1 MFGNF
6 FKPKKLKHPVDISGL
21 ITDMHSHLIPGI
33 DDGSP
38 DMDTSLTMIREMKS
52 LGYRKLITT
61 PHINSDIY
69 PNTPEIVQKGVNL
82 LNEKLREEN
91 IRITIEAAAEYMID
105 DGFEKLFQKGLL
117 QTFSNNYLLVELPYY
132 QAPPN
137 LYELTFDLQ
146 IKGYR
151 IMLAHPER
159 YLYWINDFKKFEDL
173 KNRGVYFQMNINSL
187 TGYFSKEVKK
197 QAEKLIDADMI
208 DFLGS
213 DLHNLNYLQLLK
225 NCLFEPYL
233 EKVIKS
239 GSIQNHLL

>member
-1 MFGNF
+1 MLGNL
-6 FKPKKLKHPVDISGL
+6 FKPRKLRHPVDISGL

-38 DMDTSLTMIREMKS
+38 DMDTSLTLIREMKA
-52 LGYRKLITT
+52 LGFRKLITT
-61 PHINSDIY
+61 PHISLDIY
-69 PNTPEIVQKGVNL
+69 PNTPEILKEGINL
-82 LNEKLREEN
+82 LNEKLREAN
-91 IRITIEAAAEYMID
+91 INITIEVAAEYMID
-105 DGFEKLFQKGLL
+105 DGFPKLFEKGLL

-137 LYELTFDLQ
+137 LYELVFELQ

-159 YLYWINDFKKFEDL
+159 YLYWKNDFKKYEDL
-173 KNRGVYFQMNINSL
+173 KNRGIYFQMNMNSL
-187 TGYFSKEVKK
+187 TGHFSKEVKK

-213 DLHNLNYLQLLK
+213 DLHNQNYLQLLK
-225 NCLFEPYL
+225 NSLFEPYL
-233 EKVIKS
+233 ENALKS
-239 GSIQNHLL
+239 GNIQNHIL

>member
-1 MFGNF
+1 MLGNF
-6 FKPKKLKHPVDISGL
+6 FRPKKLKNPVDLSGL

-33 DDGSP
+33 DDGSA
-38 DMDTSLTMIREMKS
+38 DMDTSVTMIKEMKA

-61 PHINSDIY
+61 PHISSDFY
-69 PNTPEIVQKGVNL
+69 PNTPEILQNGVTL
-82 LNEKLREEN
+82 LNEKLQEEN
-91 IRITIEAAAEYMID
+91 IRITIDVAAEYMID
-105 DGFEKLFQKGLL
+105 DGFTKLFEKGLL
-117 QTFSNNYLLVELPYY
+117 QTFSNNYLLVELPHY

-137 LYELTFDLQ
+137 LYEITFDLQ

-159 YLYWINDFKKFEDL
+159 YLFWINDFKKFEDL

-187 TGYFSKEVKK
+187 GGYFSKEVKK

-225 NCLFEPYL
+225 DSLFEPYL
-233 EKVIKS
+233 EKVINS

>member
-1 MFGNF
+1 MLGNF
-6 FKPKKLKHPVDISGL
+6 FRTKKLKNPVDISGL

-38 DMDTSLTMIREMKS
+38 DLDTSISMIREMKS

-61 PHINSDIY
+61 PHISSDFY
-69 PNTPEIVQKGVNL
+69 PNTPEILLNGVNL
-82 LNEKLREEN
+82 LNEKLKEEN
-91 IRITIEAAAEYMID
+91 IKITIEVAAEYMID
-105 DGFEKLFQKGLL
+105 DGFTKLFEKDLL
-117 QTFSNNYLLVELPYY
+117 QTFSKNYLLVELPYY

-137 LYELTFDLQ
+137 LYEITFDLQ

-159 YLYWINDFKKFEDL
+159 YLFWINDFKKFEDL

-187 TGYFSKEVKK
+187 GGYFSKEVKK
-197 QAEKLIDADMI
+197 QAEKLIDADMV

-213 DLHNLNYLQLLK
+213 DLHNLQYLQLLK
-225 NCLFEPYL
+225 NSLFEPYL

>member
-6 FKPKKLKHPVDISGL
+6 FKPKKLKHPVDLSGL

-38 DMDTSLTMIREMKS
+38 DMETSLTLIREMKA

-61 PHINSDIY
+61 PHISSDIY
-69 PNTPEIVQKGVNL
+69 PNTPEIIKKGVNL

-91 IRITIEAAAEYMID
+91 IRMTIEAAAEYMID
-105 DGFEKLFQKGLL
+105 DGFEKLFEKGLL

-159 YLYWINDFKKFEDL
+159 YLFWFNDFKKFEDL

-187 TGYFSKEVKK
+187 TGHFSKEVKK

-225 NCLFEPYL
+225 NSLYEPYL
-233 EKVIKS
+233 EKIIRS
-239 GSIQNHLL
+239 GNIQNHLL

>member
-225 NCLFEPYL
+225 NSLFEPYL

>member
-1 MFGNF
+1 MLGNF
-6 FKPKKLKHPVDISGL
+6 FKSKKLKNPADISGL
-21 ITDMHSHLIPGI
+21 ITDMHSHLIPGV

-38 DMDTSLTMIREMKS
+38 DMETSLTMIREMKA

-61 PHINSDIY
+61 PHISSDFY
-69 PNTPEIVQKGVNL
+69 PNTPEILHNGLSL
-82 LNEKLREEN
+82 LNDKLREEN
-91 IRITIEAAAEYMID
+91 IRITIEVAAEYMID
-105 DGFEKLFQKGLL
+105 DGFTRLFNKGLL
-117 QTFSNNYLLVELPYY
+117 QTFSNNFLLVELPYY

-137 LYELTFDLQ
+137 LYEITFDLQ

-159 YLYWINDFKKFEDL
+159 YLFWLNDFKKFEDL

-187 TGYFSKEVKK
+187 GGYFSKEVKK

-213 DLHNLNYLQLLK
+213 DMHNLHYLQLLK
-225 NCLFEPYL
+225 NSLFEPYL

>member
-1 MFGNF
+1 MFGNL
-6 FKPKKLKHPVDISGL
+6 FKSRKLKQPVDISGL
-21 ITDMHSHLIPGI
+21 IADMHSHLIPGI

-38 DMDTSLTMIREMKS
+38 DIETSLTLIREMKS

-61 PHINSDIY
+61 PHISSDFY
-69 PNTPEIVQKGVNL
+69 PNTPEIIQNGVYL

-105 DGFEKLFQKGLL
+105 DGFTKLFEEGLL
-117 QTFSNNYLLVELPYY
+117 QTFSNNYLLIELPYY

-137 LYELTFDLQ
+137 LYELTFELQ

-173 KNRGVYFQMNINSL
+173 KNRGVYFQLNINSL
-187 TGYFSKEVKK
+187 TGYFSREVKK
-197 QAEKLIDADMI
+197 QAERLIDADMI

-213 DLHNLNYLQLLK
+213 DLHNLHYLQLLK
-225 NCLFEPYL
+225 ISLFEPYL
-233 EKVIKS
+233 EKVINS
-239 GSIQNHLL
+239 SSIQNHLL

>member
-6 FKPKKLKHPVDISGL
+6 FKPRKLKQPVDISGL

-38 DMDTSLTMIREMKS
+38 DMETSLTLISEMKA

-61 PHINSDIY
+61 PHISSDIY
-69 PNTPEIVQKGVNL
+69 PNTPEIVQKGVNH

-105 DGFEKLFQKGLL
+105 DGFAKLFEKGLL

-225 NCLFEPYL
+225 NSLFEPYL

>member
-1 MFGNF
+1 MLGNF
-6 FKPKKLKHPVDISGL
+6 FRPKKLKNPVDLSGL

-38 DMDTSLTMIREMKS
+38 DMDTSLTMIKEMKA

-61 PHINSDIY
+61 PHISSDFY
-69 PNTPEIVQKGVNL
+69 PNTPEILQNGVNL

-91 IRITIEAAAEYMID
+91 IRMTIEVAAEYMID
-105 DGFEKLFQKGLL
+105 DGFSKLFEKGLL
-117 QTFSNNYLLVELPYY
+117 QTFSNNFLLVELPYY

-146 IKGYR
+146 IKGFR

-159 YLYWINDFKKFEDL
+159 YLFWFNDFKKFEDL

-187 TGYFSKEVKK
+187 NGYFSKEVKK

-225 NCLFEPYL
+225 NSLFEPYL